1 MSENDEVK
9 PFHAKGVDPGQETAD
24 VVAAVLKHAA
34 ERERAAKSKTAPKK
48 QPKWLLP
55 VGVNLA
61 VFAAYLLIWSPEW
74 VVLNPIA
81 PPATE
86 QRVEKLSG
94 AMWLAIN
101 KIEAFNLDNE
111 RLPQSLMEAGANEAS
126 LTDTL
131 VGSSYVLS
139 AEVGE
144 EALVFNSAVQT
155 PREWGI
161 ANAGGLSERIG
172 G

>member
-48 QPKWLLP
+48 QPKW
-55 VGVNLA
+55 
-61 VFAAYLLIWSPEW
+61 YLLIWSPEW